1 MDAIQDRVGRVMH
14 AGQLRNIVTI
24 EKRGEGY
31 DEAGQP
37 VTTWSTFA
45 TVRCDVRH
53 LSGTETIKAD
63 ALTPAVRTSIRIR
76 WLEGVTAGMRAQ
88 VESSVYEM
96 RAVVPGMGRRRVV
109 GLGCETA
116 EGHRG

>member
-1 MDAIQDRVGRVMH
+1 MH
-14 AGQLRNIVTI
+14 AGQLRNVVTI

-45 TVRCDVRH
+45 TVRGDVRH

-88 VESSVYEM
+88 VNDSVYEI
-96 RAVVPGMGRRRVV
+96 RAVMPEMGKRRFVDLV
-109 GLGCETA
+109 CETTD
-116 EGHRG
+116 GY

>member
-1 MDAIQDRVGRVMH
+1 MH

-45 TVRCDVRH
+45 TVRGDVRH

-88 VESSVYEM
+88 VNDSVYEI
-96 RAVVPGMGRRRVV
+96 RAVMPEMGKRRFVDLV
-109 GLGCETA
+109 CETTD
-116 EGHRG
+116 GY

>member
-24 EKRGEGY
+24 EKRSSGY

-37 VTTWSTFA
+37 VTGWKTFA
-45 TVRCDVRH
+45 TVRGDVRH

-88 VESSVYEM
+88 VNDSVYEI
-96 RAVVPGMGRRRVV
+96 RAVMPEMGKRRFVDLV
-109 GLGCETA
+109 CETTD
-116 EGHRG
+116 GY

>member
-1 MDAIQDRVGRVMH
+1 MDAIQDRDGRVMH
-14 AGQLRNIVTI
+14 AGQLRNVVTI
-24 EKRGEGY
+24 EKRGSGY

-37 VTTWSTFA
+37 VTTWTTFA
-45 TVRCDVRH
+45 TVRGDVRH

-88 VESSVYEM
+88 VNDSVYEI
-96 RAVVPGMGRRRVV
+96 RAVMPEMGKRRFVDLV
-109 GLGCETA
+109 CETTD
-116 EGHRG
+116 GY

>member
-1 MDAIQDRVGRVMH
+1 MH
-14 AGQLRNIVTI
+14 AGQLRNVVTI

-45 TVRCDVRH
+45 TVRGDVRH

-88 VESSVYEM
+88 VNDSVYEI
-96 RAVVPGMGRRRVV
+96 RAVMPEMGKRRFIDLV
-109 GLGCETA
+109 CETTD
-116 EGHRG
+116 GY

>member
-1 MDAIQDRVGRVMH
+1 MDAIQDRAGRVMH
-14 AGQLRNIVTI
+14 AGQLRNVVTI
-24 EKRGEGY
+24 EKRDEGY

-37 VTTWSTFA
+37 VTSWKTFA
-45 TVRCDVRH
+45 TVRGDVRH

-88 VESSVYEM
+88 VNDSVYEI
-96 RAVVPGMGRRRVV
+96 RAVMPEMGKRRFVDLV
-109 GLGCETA
+109 CETTD
-116 EGHRG
+116 GY